1 MYVVLEQGG
10 EEEERA
16 SVDNYKTGGRDQQ
29 QGRRKLFVPSLFTSF
44 NKNKPG
50 LKICEPGQDGVA
62 VPTDA

>member
-29 QGRRKLFVPSLFTSF
+29 QGREQARAENMRARAGRCRGPYRRL
-44 NKNKPG
+44 
-50 LKICEPGQDGVA
+50 IC
-62 VPTDA
+62 